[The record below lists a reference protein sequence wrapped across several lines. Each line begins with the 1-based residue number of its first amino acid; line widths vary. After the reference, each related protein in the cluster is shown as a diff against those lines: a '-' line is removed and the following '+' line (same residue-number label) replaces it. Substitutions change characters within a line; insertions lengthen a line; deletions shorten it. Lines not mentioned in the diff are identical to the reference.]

1 MSDLFTQLQ
10 KQYEPTTT
18 YFEICKNVVK
28 PAIVEIGAT
37 RDSCRLLSGLRFH
50 VVGHF
55 SGTTAKALE
64 DTITRLGGEVLS
76 KDKALGLSKR
86 HSSTPNCFVV
96 LKNDTE
102 LLRATWSEQCAAS
115 ESDSDTCT
123 STTQRKP
130 AASKTMKK
138 AAAQG
143 TARICREFAATDFKF
158 IKVTYIEDVEK
169 KAVFWILPNT

>member
-1 MSDLFTQLQ
+1 MQVVEWTSVSRGWTLLWN
-10 KQYEPTTT
+10 Y
-18 YFEICKNVVK
+18 CKS
-28 PAIVEIGAT
+28 T
-37 RDSCRLLSGLRFH
+37 RGYNYPF
-50 VVGHF
+50 
-55 SGTTAKALE
+55 
-64 DTITRLGGEVLS
+64 GGEVLS
-76 KDKALGLSKR
+76 RDKAFGLSKR
-86 HSSTPNCFVV
+86 PSSTPNCFVV

-102 LLRATWSEQCAAS
+102 LLRATRSEQCAAS

>member
-1 MSDLFTQLQ
+1 M
-10 KQYEPTTT
+10 
-18 YFEICKNVVK
+18 
-28 PAIVEIGAT
+28 
-37 RDSCRLLSGLRFH
+37 
-50 VVGHF
+50 
-55 SGTTAKALE
+55 
-64 DTITRLGGEVLS
+64 LS

-102 LLRATWSEQCAAS
+102 LLRASRSEQCAAS